1 MRDAGVDG
9 GSRKEHH
16 KQNYWGNWQD
26 VPADSVFDSVSKFHF
41 LNLILTPWLHKK
53 IKTIALFLGDVHWS
67 IYAKGQN
74 RMMSAAYS
82 QMVIN
87 DDDNDN
93 DNNVYNTKIKL

>member
-74 RMMSAAYS
+74 GMMSAAYS

-93 DNNVYNTKIKL
+93 NVYNTKIKL